1 MKTKILHIVT
11 LSEIGGAQKI
21 VYHLTAES
29 DRNIFD
35 IAVAC
40 APGGELVG
48 WLSKLDVRV
57 IKIPGLKRN
66 ISLFHDLLAFWKLYL
81 LIRKGSYDIVH
92 CHSSKAGILGRL
104 AARLAKVPKIYFTAH
119 GWSIN
124 EYQSLPVRYFYTLIE
139 KMAGA
144 ISTKIICVSQDCL
157 SNGLKLKIASQKKF
171 VLIYNGLPEPKKRNN
186 GLLREE
192 LNIGKEDLI
201 FGMVARLATPKD
213 TLLFLKLAEQIIN
226 NNENFVGKTKDKT
239 RCMSKFYFVLIGDGP
254 LRGACQAFIKD
265 KGLEGHVFLLGT
277 RENAAELV
285 HDFDVFTLFSRWE
298 GLPLTVIEAMLAGR
312 PVVASAVGGIGE
324 LVVQGE
330 TGYLIEQGNLEEAVE
345 ALWKLAENKEL
356 RLSMGEA
363 GRRRSMERFSLKTMV
378 EKYRELY
385 LS

>member
-21 VYHLTAES
+21 VFHLAAES
-29 DRNIFD
+29 DRNIFE

-48 WLSKLDVRV
+48 WLSKIDVRV

-66 ISLFHDLLAFWKLYL
+66 ISLFHDLSAFWQLYL
-81 LIRKGSYDIVH
+81 LLRKGSYDIVH

-104 AARLAKVPKIYFTAH
+104 AARLAKVSKIYFTVH

-124 EYQSLPVRYFYTLIE
+124 EYQSLPIRYFYTLIE
-139 KMAGA
+139 KIAGA

-171 VLIYNGLPEPKKRNN
+171 VLIYNGLPEPEKRNN
-186 GLLREE
+186 LIRKE
-192 LNIGKEDLI
+192 LNIGKEDLV
-201 FGMVARLATPKD
+201 FGMVARLAPPKD
-213 TLLFLKLAEQIIN
+213 TMLFLKLAERMIN
-226 NNENFVGKTKDKT
+226 NRGSFAGKTRDIT
-239 RCMSKFYFVLIGDGP
+239 RGMGKIYFVLIGEGP
-254 LRGACQAFIKD
+254 LRAACQAFIKD
-265 KGLEGHVFLLGT
+265 KGLAGHVFLLGT

-298 GLPLTVIEAMLAGR
+298 GLPLTIIEAMLAGR
-312 PVVASAVGGIGE
+312 PVVASAVGGVGE
-324 LVVQGE
+324 LVAHGE
-330 TGYLIEQGNLEEAVE
+330 TGYLIEQGNLAEAVE
-345 ALWKLAENKEL
+345 ALGKLAENKEL

-363 GRRRSMERFSLKTMV
+363 GRRRALECFSLETMAG
-378 EKYRELY
+378 KYRELY